1 MQSSA
6 DNSCKQLWDR
16 HKGGKGQVVVVF
28 HRNWHGGIPLLA
40 SLPTTA
46 LVFKGKLPIRHGVNL
61 PFSSS
66 RVSQSIF
73 AMHENNAYAG
83 SHL

>member
-6 DNSCKQLWDR
+6 DNSCKQQWDR
-16 HKGGKGQVVVVF
+16 HKGGDYSGGKGQGIVVF
-28 HRNWHGGIPLLA
+28 HRKGHGEIPLLA
-40 SLPTTA
+40 SLPI
-46 LVFKGKLPIRHGVNL
+46 LHGVNPPL
-61 PFSSS
+61 SSY
-66 RVSQSIF
+66 RVSKSIF